1 MIPRPTPYSD
11 FGCQKIMYCAF
22 VQMYMKYESQLTSV
36 WVSGRRGPAG
46 AGCCSC
52 ELSDH
57 SSPTEHG
64 LRTRGG
70 HPPHPA
76 STAPGPGDE
85 AGGSKNF
92 RFGAGVEIER
102 CYTIIIW
109 SSSIHSP
116 VSTHWHC
123 GGPIVPR
130 TPEQL
135 VSPLCLADFAKC
147 IMHT

>member
-1 MIPRPTPYSD
+1 
-11 FGCQKIMYCAF
+11 
-22 VQMYMKYESQLTSV
+22 MKASSQLTSV
-36 WVSGRRGPAG
+36 WVSGKRGAGG

-64 LRTRGG
+64 LRTRRG

-116 VSTHWHC
+116 PTAAAADPLS
-123 GGPIVPR
+123 
-130 TPEQL
+130 PEQL
-135 VSPLCLADFAKC
+135 HCDHINCYKKVVVFQRQNC
-147 IMHT
+147 IILTSMDPHCHCHV

>member
-1 MIPRPTPYSD
+1 MLAAAHVSCPTIPVRLST
-11 FGCQKIMYCAF
+11 GC
-22 VQMYMKYESQLTSV
+22 
-36 WVSGRRGPAG
+36 GPA
-46 AGCCSC
+46 AA
-52 ELSDH
+52 
-57 SSPTEHG
+57 SS
-64 LRTRGG
+64 
-70 HPPHPA
+70 HPPHPV

-92 RFGAGVEIER
+92 RFGAGVEMER

-116 VSTHWHC
+116 PTAAAADPLS
-123 GGPIVPR
+123 
-130 TPEQL
+130 PEQL

>member
-1 MIPRPTPYSD
+1 
-11 FGCQKIMYCAF
+11 
-22 VQMYMKYESQLTSV
+22 MKASSQLTSV
-36 WVSGRRGPAG
+36 WVSGRRGAGG

-64 LRTRGG
+64 LRTRRG

-76 STAPGPGDE
+76 STAAGPGDE

-92 RFGAGVEIER
+92 RFGAGVEMER

-116 VSTHWHC
+116 PTAATADPLS
-123 GGPIVPR
+123 
-130 TPEQL
+130 PEQL

-147 IMHT
+147 ITHSEAEIHGCILILTDCMLTVHHLCKSSQNFTQ

>member
-1 MIPRPTPYSD
+1 
-11 FGCQKIMYCAF
+11 
-22 VQMYMKYESQLTSV
+22 MKASSQLTSV

-64 LRTRGG
+64 LRTRRGRG

-76 STAPGPGDE
+76 STAAGPGDE

-92 RFGAGVEIER
+92 RFGAGVEMER

-116 VSTHWHC
+116 PTATVADPLSTQ
-123 GGPIVPR
+123 
-130 TPEQL
+130 QL
-135 VSPLCLADFAKC
+135 VSPQPPLCLADFAKC
-147 IMHT
+147 ITHREAEYMDVCINFDRLHANCTPPTKI